1 MLFVGYNLSG
11 DNEKTGGIVGLAG
24 GGMMGV
30 TIKNCYYAA
39 DPDTYSFGGI
49 VGYSAGSSNVI
60 NCLTT
65 LKSLGTNL
73 GEHREPT
80 DCPDYDNDG
89 VPDQDWNGDG
99 NYDINDLYYIFD
111 DVTTGSIAAV
121 TSILE
126 NIEVI
131 NGDNAYST
139 NYWPLET
146 YPWYCVKFASFQADT
161 DAPGFDND
169 TI

>member
-1 MLFVGYNLSG
+1 
-11 DNEKTGGIVGLAG
+11 
-24 GGMMGV
+24 MGV

-39 DPDTYSFGGI
+39 DPNTYSFGGI
-49 VGYSAGSSNVI
+49 VGYSAGSTNVT

-65 LKSLGTNL
+65 LNSLGTNL
-73 GEHREPT
+73 GDHKVSY
-80 DCPDYDNDG
+80 DSGADYDGDG
-89 VPDQDWNGDG
+89 MADYDYDQDGDID
-99 NYDINDLYYIFD
+99 NDDLYIYYSYPD
-111 DVTTGSIAAV
+111 NTTGSIAAV

-161 DAPGFDND
+161 DAPDFDND